1 MLPFMKRVI
10 IIILDSLGIGNAP
23 DADKFG
29 DSGTNTLVNMS
40 KAVGG
45 LTIPNLQSLGIGN
58 ILPNEIIGCPAI
70 ENPIGSY
77 GRLIELSNGKD
88 TTIGHWEMMG
98 IVTEKPFPTFPNGF
112 PQNFMKE
119 WQKNVGVDG
128 WLYNKPAS
136 GTVIIEQLGEEHIKT
151 GFPIVYTS
159 ADSVFQIAAH
169 EEYFGLDR
177 LYDICAKTR
186 KMLDPMKV
194 GRVIARPFIG
204 ETSKTFS
211 RTANRH
217 DYSLKTPEPNALTLI
232 RDSGNQVSA
241 IGKIFDIF
249 AGSGITK
256 TTRSKSNKEG
266 MDILTAELD
275 TFSNGLIFINL
286 VEMDMLYGHRRDPI
300 GYANCLH
307 EFDIQLRPFMDK
319 MKPDDLLLISADHG
333 LDPTYKGTD
342 HTREMVPIITYSP
355 SLKGNNLGTINGL
368 TYIGDTACKALNA
381 PKPAHGETIIQKN
394 IQ

>member
-1 MLPFMKRVI
+1 MKRVI

-29 DSGTNTLVNMS
+29 DLGANTLVNMS

-45 LTIPNLQSLGIGN
+45 LKIPNLQSLGIGN
-58 ILPNEIIGCPAI
+58 ILPNEIVGCPAI
-70 ENPIGSY
+70 ENPVGSY

-112 PQNFMKE
+112 PDDFMEK
-119 WQKNVGVDG
+119 WQKEVGVDG

-169 EEYFGLDR
+169 EKYFGLDR

-186 KMLDPMKV
+186 KMLDPMNV

-204 ETSKTFS
+204 ESSKTFT

-217 DYSLKTPEPNALTLI
+217 DYSLQPPEPNAITII
-232 RDSGNQVSA
+232 RDAGNPVFA

-249 AGSGITK
+249 AGSGITE
-256 TTRSKSNKEG
+256 TTRTKSNKEG
-266 MDILTAELD
+266 MEILTAALD
-275 TFSNGLIFINL
+275 KFKNGFIFVNL
-286 VEMDMLYGHRRDPI
+286 VEMDMLYGHRRDPQ

-307 EFDIQLRPFMDK
+307 EFDEQLKPFMEK
-319 MKPDDLLLISADHG
+319 MNDDDLLMISADHG

-342 HTREMVPIITYSP
+342 HTREMVPLITYSP
-355 SLKGNNLGTINGL
+355 SLKGKNLGTINGF
-368 TYIGDTACKALNA
+368 TCIGATTCKALNA
-381 PKPAHGETIIQKN
+381 PMPPHGKPLEL
-394 IQ
+394 

>member
-1 MLPFMKRVI
+1 MKRVI

-29 DSGTNTLVNMS
+29 DTGTNTLVNMS

-45 LTIPNLQSLGIGN
+45 LKIPNLQSLGIGN
-58 ILPNEIIGCPAI
+58 ILPNEIVGCPAV

-112 PQNFMKE
+112 PADFMEK
-119 WQKNVGVDG
+119 WQKEVGVDG

-136 GTVIIEQLGEEHIKT
+136 GTVIIEQLGEEHIRT

-169 EEYFGLDR
+169 EEHFGLDR
-177 LYDICAKTR
+177 LYEICAKTR
-186 KMLDPMKV
+186 KMLDPMNV

-204 ETSKTFS
+204 ESAKTFT

-217 DYSLKTPEPNALTLI
+217 DYSLQPPEPNAITII
-232 RDSGNQVSA
+232 RDAGNPVFA

-256 TTRSKSNKEG
+256 TTRTKSNKEG

-275 TFSNGLIFINL
+275 NFSEGFIFVNL
-286 VEMDMLYGHRRDPI
+286 VEMDMLYGHRRDPK

-307 EFDIQLRPFMDK
+307 EFDEQLKPFLEK
-319 MKPDDLLLISADHG
+319 MKGFLEKSRR
-333 LDPTYKGTD
+333 K
-342 HTREMVPIITYSP
+342 
-355 SLKGNNLGTINGL
+355 
-368 TYIGDTACKALNA
+368 
-381 PKPAHGETIIQKN
+381 
-394 IQ
+394 

>member
-1 MLPFMKRVI
+1 MNRVI

-40 KAVGG
+40 RAVGE

-58 ILPNEIIGCPAI
+58 ILPNEISGCPAI

-98 IVTEKPFPTFPNGF
+98 IVTKNPFPTYPDGF
-112 PQNFMKE
+112 PTDFMKKWE
-119 WQKNVGVDG
+119 KEVGVDG

-136 GTVIIEQLGEEHIKT
+136 GTVIIERFGEEHIKT

-169 EEYFGLDR
+169 EDHFGLDR
-177 LYDICAKTR
+177 LYEICAKTR
-186 KMLDPMKV
+186 KMLDPMNV
-194 GRVIARPFIG
+194 GRIIARPFIG
-204 ETSKTFS
+204 ESSKTFT

-232 RDSGNQVSA
+232 RDSGNPVFA

-256 TTRSKSNKEG
+256 TTRTKSNKEG
-266 MDILTAELD
+266 MDILTTELD
-275 TFSNGLIFINL
+275 NFPEGLIFINL
-286 VEMDMLYGHRRDPI
+286 VEMDMLYGHRRDPA

-307 EFDIQLRPFMDK
+307 EFDIQLKPFMDK
-319 MKPDDLLLISADHG
+319 MKSDDLLLISADHG

-342 HTREMVPIITYSP
+342 HTREMVPIIAYSP
-355 SLKGNNLGTINGL
+355 SLKGNDLGTIDGF
-368 TYIGDTACKALNA
+368 TCIGATACKALNS
-381 PKPAHGETIIQKN
+381 PKPPHGEAIIQEN

>member
-1 MLPFMKRVI
+1 MNRVI

-23 DADKFG
+23 DAEKFG
-29 DSGTNTLVNMS
+29 DPGANTLVNMS
-40 KAVGG
+40 RAVGG
-45 LTIPNLQSLGIGN
+45 LAIPNLQSLGIGN
-58 ILPNEIIGCPAI
+58 ILPNEILGCPAV
-70 ENPIGSY
+70 EKPIGSY

-98 IVTEKPFPTFPNGF
+98 IITEKPFPVFPDGF
-112 PQNFMKE
+112 PDIFMEKWE
-119 WQKNVGVDG
+119 NEVGVDG

-136 GTVIIEQLGEEHIKT
+136 GTVVIEQYGEEHIRT

-169 EEYFGLDR
+169 EEHFGLDR
-177 LYDICAKTR
+177 LYEICAKTR

-204 ETSKTFS
+204 ESSKSFT

-232 RDSGNQVSA
+232 RDSGNPVLA

-256 TTRSKSNKEG
+256 TTRTKSNKEG
-266 MDILTAELD
+266 MEILTAALD
-275 TFSNGLIFINL
+275 TSHKGLIFINL
-286 VEMDMLYGHRRDPI
+286 VEMDMLYGHRRDPA
-300 GYANCLH
+300 GYASCLH
-307 EFDIQLRPFMDK
+307 EFDVQLKPFMDK

-342 HTREMVPIITYSP
+342 HTREMVPIISYSP
-355 SLKGNNLGTINGL
+355 SLKGKNLGTISGF
-368 TYIGDTACKALNA
+368 TYIGDTACKALNVL
-381 PKPAHGETIIQKN
+381 KPVVRSP
-394 IQ
+394 